1 MFDEQE
7 EWNIRRIEGMSEA
20 LQVSLYDCDAK
31 EWDSFV
37 HNHDNATFLHQIG
50 WKNAIEK
57 TYGH

>member
-20 LQVSLYDCDAK
+20 LQVSLYDGDAK

-37 HNHDNATFLHQIG
+37 HNHENATFFHQIG